1 MNPAFGLVIESLVAA
16 LLLLTIGYCVL
27 LNKRLKLLRS
37 DEQTLKATIGE
48 LITATEIA
56 ERAIAGLKVTVR
68 ECNDNIGGQLASAS
82 ELCDRL
88 GTHIHAG
95 ETVLHRLS
103 RIAMAAKAQPEEP
116 PAARSRSAKSLVAAA
131 EAFAERK
138 RANGLAA

>member
-1 MNPAFGLVIESLVAA
+1 MSPTIGIVIESLVAA
-16 LLLLTIGYCVL
+16 LLFVTIVYCVM
-27 LNKRLKLLRS
+27 LNKRLKLLRN

-68 ECNDNIGGQLASAS
+68 ECNDNLGGQLSTAS
-82 ELCDRL
+82 EMCDRL

-103 RIAMAAKAQPEEP
+103 RIAVAAKVQPAEAQV
-116 PAARSRSAKSLVAAA
+116 RSKNAKAIVAAA